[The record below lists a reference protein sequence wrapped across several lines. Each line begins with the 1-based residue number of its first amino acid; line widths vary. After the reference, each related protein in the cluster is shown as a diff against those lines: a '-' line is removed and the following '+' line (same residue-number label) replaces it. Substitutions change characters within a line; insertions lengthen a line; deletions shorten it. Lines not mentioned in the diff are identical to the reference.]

1 MTQQLTLNLR
11 LRDTSTF
18 ENYFLGFNVESVAYL
33 INFCAQQDFS
43 AVFLAGHVGSG
54 RSHLLQA
61 CCHAVTT
68 SGGSAIY
75 LPLSDDMLMPIMLQD
90 LENIDLVCLDDIEK
104 VLGNKE
110 WEEAIFHLFNKI
122 HAADGKLLFAA
133 DQVPQDL
140 NCSLADLKSRL
151 TSAVVFQLHVL
162 NDEQK
167 IAALIMRAKNR
178 GMTLSEETASFILT
192 RSARDMDNLFAT
204 LDRLD
209 KVSWDKQRRLTIPFV
224 KTLL

>member
-18 ENYFLGFNVESVAYL
+18 ENYFLGLNAESVAHL
-33 INFCAQQDFS
+33 IDFCARQDFS
-43 AVFLAGHVGSG
+43 VVFVAGHVGAG

-61 CCHAVTT
+61 CCHAVTS

-75 LPLSDDMLMPIMLQD
+75 LPLSDAMLMPVMLQD
-90 LENIDLVCLDDIEK
+90 LENIDLVCLDDVEK

-110 WEEAIFHLFNKI
+110 WEEAIFHLFNNVQ
-122 HAADGKLLFAA
+122 AAGGKLLFAA

-140 NCSLADLKSRL
+140 NCNLADLQSRL
-151 TSAVVFQLHVL
+151 TSAIVFQLHVL

-178 GMTLSEETASFILT
+178 GMTLSEETAAFILT
-192 RSARDMDNLFAT
+192 RSARDMNTLFET

-209 KVSWDKQRRLTIPFV
+209 KASWDKQRRLTIPFV
-224 KTLL
+224 KALL